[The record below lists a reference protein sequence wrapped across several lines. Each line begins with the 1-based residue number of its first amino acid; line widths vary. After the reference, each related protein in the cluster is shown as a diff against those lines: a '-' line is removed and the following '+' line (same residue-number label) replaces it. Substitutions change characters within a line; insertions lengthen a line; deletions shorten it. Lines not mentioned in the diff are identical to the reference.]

1 MQKFCFIKFSSQAPN
16 PNTYSYTLQC
26 LALEEGVLYGVGVV
40 RSGWLRRGMHL
51 EKYSSIRHDYY
62 IFFLLTK
69 FAENSQEVIL
79 KYLIKTFH
87 ASF

>member
-1 MQKFCFIKFSSQAPN
+1 VYANEREMAN
-16 PNTYSYTLQC
+16 PYNHSP
-26 LALEEGVLYGVGVV
+26 GVLYGVGVV